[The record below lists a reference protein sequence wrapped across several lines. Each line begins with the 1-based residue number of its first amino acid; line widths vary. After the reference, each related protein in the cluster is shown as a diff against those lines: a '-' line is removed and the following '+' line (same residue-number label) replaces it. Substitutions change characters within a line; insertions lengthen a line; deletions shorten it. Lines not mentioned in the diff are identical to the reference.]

1 MTSRPFF
8 APDVSLTR
16 LCVKV
21 SPVTDNNTAN
31 HTSTDT
37 TTVPEADRQLAAEF
51 RDALREGLHM
61 VRLLDHQGTF
71 TLTQLG
77 LLGSLSDEPHSISM
91 LARMS
96 GMTQPGMTQQ
106 IDKLEDAGLVRRVRS
121 TKDARVT
128 LVELT
133 IRGRETLERESEV
146 RNDALAAHF
155 DLLDEEGRQAIGGA
169 LEPLTR
175 FGRDFIR
182 RAAEEQ
188 RKNL

>member
-1 MTSRPFF
+1 M
-8 APDVSLTR
+8 
-16 LCVKV
+16 
-21 SPVTDNNTAN
+21 TDNNTAN
-31 HTSTDT
+31 HTSVTD
-37 TTVPEADRQLAAEF
+37 ADRKLASEF

-77 LLGSLSDEPHSISM
+77 LLGALADEPHSISM

-128 LVELT
+128 LVEMT
-133 IRGRETLERESEV
+133 IKGRETLDRESTV
-146 RNDALAAHF
+146 RNDALAEHF
-155 DLLDEEGRQAIGGA
+155 DLLDDDGRQAIAAA

-182 RAAEEQ
+182 RTSEDQ
-188 RKNL
+188 RKNQ